1 MTTPAPDFLR
11 LSGLPER
18 WRERER
24 FVVLDTA
31 FGAGNRFLAVWNAWQ
46 TDPQRCGHL
55 VFIALEPTPP
65 TRAELAPTLAE
76 AWPPMTPNLH
86 RLSFDS
92 GRVQLH
98 LLPGAAGGSLRDC
111 VAEVDAFLLDAGTL
125 ASLAD
130 TEAVR
135 LLKSIA
141 RLAAA
146 DATLLAWADTQALRD
161 GLASVGFAVS
171 APPGGK
177 AGGGLMLARFA
188 PRFERKRAPL
198 RAPGRPLRERRAL
211 VVGAGLAGCAAAW
224 ALAERGWHTVVL
236 DRHTRPAQEA
246 SGNPGGLFHGIV
258 NPQDGMHA
266 RFNRAAAL
274 EAQRAVLHAIA
285 HHGVAGSAGGLLRLN
300 TASNEIGPMRATLRR
315 LGLPSDYVQAV
326 DAEQAGVM
334 CGWTLRHPAWFY
346 PGGGWVD
353 PAGLARAYLE
363 RAAPWSRF
371 VGGADVQTLQRNASA
386 WQLCDAQGRVI
397 DEAETV
403 VLANAGD
410 ALRLLGAPAWPI
422 EAVRGQI
429 SIASTTQTETLRPLP
444 RLPLS
449 GAGYLLPEVNGQAV
463 FGSTTQAGDM
473 DPAVRLGDHADNL
486 ARLALLRGAPVDLRA
501 DDLQGRTAWRWVS
514 SDRLPVIG
522 AVPEAMSMAADRS
535 PGQRLD
541 QPRFVPRQP
550 GLFVFTALGSRG
562 ITWSALGAQVLAS
575 WVSGAPSPL
584 EASLLDAIDPA
595 RFVSR
600 AVRQRRAR

>member
-18 WRERER
+18 WRGRER

-31 FGAGNRFLAVWNAWQ
+31 FGTGGRFLATLNAWRD
-46 TDPQRCGHL
+46 DPQRCGHL

-65 TRAELAPTLAE
+65 ARAELAPALAD

-86 RLSFDS
+86 RMAFDS
-92 GRVQLH
+92 GQVQLH
-98 LLPGAAGGSLRDC
+98 LLPGDVREGLRDC
-111 VAEVDAFLLDAGTL
+111 VAEVDAFLLDDGFAE
-125 ASLAD
+125 AAD
-130 TEAVR
+130 SR

-146 DATLLAWADTQALRD
+146 GATLLAGANVQALRD
-161 GLASVGFAVS
+161 GLASVGFEIS
-171 APPGGK
+171 ARPDDSLGSTIT
-177 AGGGLMLARFA
+177 LARFA
-188 PRFERKRAPL
+188 PRHARKHAPL
-198 RAPGRPLRERRAL
+198 RGPVRPVRERRAL
-211 VVGAGLAGCAAAW
+211 IVGAGLAGCAAAW
-224 ALAERGWHTVVL
+224 ALSEQGWHSVVL
-236 DRHTRPAQEA
+236 DRHALPAQEA

-285 HHGVAGSAGGLLRLN
+285 HHAVAGSAAGLLRLN
-300 TASNEIGPMRATLRR
+300 TASDAPGPMQATLTR
-315 LGLPSDYVQAV
+315 LGLPTDYVQAV
-326 DAEQAGVM
+326 DAEQAGAL
-334 CGWTLRHPAWFY
+334 CGRTLRHPAWFY

-363 RAAPWSRF
+363 RAADRVRF
-371 VGGADVQTLQRNASA
+371 VGGVSVQSLQAA
-386 WQLCDAQGRVI
+386 AAGWQLCDAQGHVI

-403 VLANAGD
+403 VFANAGD

-429 SIASTTQTETLRPLP
+429 SIAPAAQAETPRPLP

-473 DPAVRLGDHADNL
+473 DAAVRLGDHADNL
-486 ARLALLRGAPVDLRA
+486 ARLARLLGAPVGLQA
-501 DDLQGRTAWRWVS
+501 GDLQGRTAWRWVS
-514 SDRLPVIG
+514 GDRLPVIG
-522 AVPEAMSMAADRS
+522 AVPELMTMAADRS
-535 PGQRLD
+535 PAERLD
-541 QPRFVPRQP
+541 QPRFVPRRP

-562 ITWSALGAQVLAS
+562 ITWSALGAQVLTS
-575 WVSGAPSPL
+575 SITGAPSPL
-584 EASLLDAIDPA
+584 EASLLDAVDPA